1 VTLDNLNTQKGKR
14 IMATKKKDN
23 NQLSATLQR
32 RIGVLTDRITILEN
46 NLKSTQDL
54 IQKDMKRIIEMVRNR

>member
-1 VTLDNLNTQKGKR
+1 
-14 IMATKKKDN
+14 MATKKKDN